1 MFNLKEIVYNIFDM
15 EECSMKQFD
24 GFGKFL
30 EHLRGKMSLR
40 EAAYKSGLSHAYI
53 RDLELER
60 NRSTNEKIKPSPDTL
75 KKLSEAYNFS
85 YTELMVKAGYLEGQD
100 TEASLPDIDLKEFLF
115 IEIGTKEIIYHAAD
129 SKKNRKVNSLVD
141 FSDFL
146 DMLDEHTFKKMDTD
160 LFVNLS
166 KIKKYAKKE
175 GKLFFDEQ
183 GLGKHIIM
191 SALRQKKYHD
201 LILRS
206 VANNTGTSLEYN
218 FGRNVGQERTLLSLK

>member
-1 MFNLKEIVYNIFDM
+1 
-15 EECSMKQFD
+15 MKQLV

-60 NRSTNEKIKPSPDTL
+60 NRSTNDKIKPSPDTL

-85 YTELMVKAGYLEGQD
+85 YTELMVKAGYLDKQEP
-100 TEASLPDIDLKEFLF
+100 EAAGLDINLHDVLY
-115 IEIGTKEIIYHAAD
+115 IELGAKEIAYHTAD
-129 SKKNRKVNSLVD
+129 SKVTRNVNSLVD

-146 DMLDEHTFKKMDTD
+146 DMLDEHMFKKMDMN

-166 KIKKYAKKE
+166 QVMKYAVKE
-175 GKLFFDEQ
+175 GKLFFDESGQ
-183 GLGKHIIM
+183 GKHVVM

-201 LILRS
+201 LLLRS
-206 VANNTGTSLEYN
+206 MAKNTGTSLEYN
-218 FGRNVGQERTLLSLK
+218 FGRSSIKETSFFSFKQDL

>member
-1 MFNLKEIVYNIFDM
+1 
-15 EECSMKQFD
+15 MKHID

-30 EHLRGKMSLR
+30 EHLRDKMSLR

-85 YTELMVKAGYLEGQD
+85 YTELMVKAGYLDYQE
-100 TEASLPDIDLKEFLF
+100 TETALPDIDLKEVLF
-115 IEIGTKEIIYHAAD
+115 IEVGAKEIMYHTAG
-129 SKKNRKVNSLVD
+129 SRVCRSVNSLVD
-141 FSDFL
+141 FSGFL
-146 DMLDEHTFKKMDTD
+146 DMLDDQMFKKIDTD
-160 LFVNLS
+160 LFVNLRYL
-166 KIKKYAKKE
+166 KKYAEKE

-183 GLGKHIIM
+183 GQGKYVII

-201 LILRS
+201 LILRTIAS
-206 VANNTGTSLEYN
+206 NTGNSLEYN
-218 FGRNVGQERTLLSLK
+218 FGRGSGKETSTIFSLK

>member
-1 MFNLKEIVYNIFDM
+1 
-15 EECSMKQFD
+15 MKQLV

-60 NRSTNEKIKPSPDTL
+60 NRSTNDKIKPSPDTL

-85 YTELMVKAGYLEGQD
+85 YTDLMVKAGYLDHQEAED
-100 TEASLPDIDLKEFLF
+100 TIPKIDLKEVQF
-115 IEIGTKEIIYHAAD
+115 IEVQAKEIIYQTVG
-129 SKKNRKVNSLVD
+129 SKVTRNINSLVD
-141 FSDFL
+141 FSSFL
-146 DMLDEHTFKKMDTD
+146 DMLDEHMFKKMDTD
-160 LFVNLS
+160 LFVNMGL
-166 KIKKYAKKE
+166 IKKYAVNE
-175 GKLFFDEQ
+175 GKLYFDEI
-183 GLGKHIIM
+183 GIGKYVIM

-206 VANNTGTSLEYN
+206 ISKNTGTSLEYS
-218 FGRNVGQERTLLSLK
+218 FGRSSEKETAFFPLNQDL